1 MTHDGMI
8 KRSKLKEFKLL
19 RYSKETSCMKLKDN
33 DYVIAAFTEEKP
45 CLFLTTDSGYG
56 LSFKMEEVPVVG
68 VKASGVKAIKL
79 KDDNLVSAN
88 QYSENEDEFIA
99 IITDK
104 GTGKRVRLNEFEL
117 STRTR
122 RGLLVIREVKTN
134 PYKVLKTFITDSK
147 NFIGLK
153 NNDINIV
160 KLTELPIS
168 DRHSIGSQ
176 LTKHNLIDV
185 FQEATLIR
193 STKEQIDLIADKE
206 ITKIETVEE
215 KEEKPKKEKI
225 SLKEIDDRLMTIDDF
240 LN

>member
-1 MTHDGMI
+1 
-8 KRSKLKEFKLL
+8 
-19 RYSKETSCMKLKDN
+19 
-33 DYVIAAFTEEKP
+33 
-45 CLFLTTDSGYG
+45 
-56 LSFKMEEVPVVG
+56 MEEVPVVG

>member
-1 MTHDGMI
+1 M
-8 KRSKLKEFKLL
+8 R
-19 RYSKETSCMKLKDN
+19 ETSN
-33 DYVIAAFTEEKP
+33 IFT
-45 CLFLTTDSGYG
+45 
-56 LSFKMEEVPVVG
+56 
-68 VKASGVKAIKL
+68 
-79 KDDNLVSAN
+79 
-88 QYSENEDEFIA
+88 
-99 IITDK
+99 
-104 GTGKRVRLNEFEL
+104 
-117 STRTR
+117 
-122 RGLLVIREVKTN
+122 
-134 PYKVLKTFITDSK
+134 
-147 NFIGLK
+147 
-153 NNDINIV
+153 NIV